1 MRRRLVFTLFV
12 TSFGWRSVRPKFIRD
27 NHRVIVVLH
36 NAAHSPVPTW
46 GSPHVEDMTQAR

>member
-1 MRRRLVFTLFV
+1 MRRSLVFSLFV

-36 NAAHSPVPTW
+36 NAADSPVPTW
-46 GSPHVEDMTQAR
+46 GSPLVRDMTKAR